1 MMVDKDL
8 TASQRWKSVPYQL
21 RVVCI
26 YCALSFVLGAAIL
39 ARMDTTT
46 NRYLESATGIQPNA
60 IAFLLW
66 SVIPVMFGAYYVWR
80 NLLVI
85 MLGLSPVVGMAVIL
99 GRQIVTSETAPLI
112 HLVSFGFMLVSIPL
126 LYYFSAE
133 TDEKDAIIDA
143 LKIKNATLETQIKA
157 LEAEKEV

>member
-1 MMVDKDL
+1 MDSSDL
-8 TASQRWKSVPYQL
+8 TASQRWKAIPYQL

-66 SVIPVMFGAYYVWR
+66 AVIPVMFGAYYVWR

-126 LYYFSAE
+126 LYLFSAE
-133 TDEKDAIIDA
+133 TDEKDVIIQA
-143 LKIKNATLETQIKA
+143 LKVKVSTLETQVKV
-157 LEAEKEV
+157 LEEKEV